1 MTGDDSEEELPI
13 IEGTE
18 VELVQQTPE
27 PPLDGASDSGCYLLK
42 GKGGRILKLAI
53 SENAISEIHTECL
66 ELFDSG
72 RLPRIQASNL
82 EVISDSAS
90 ELTVHASTVSVS
102 ASYPVK
108 KYSEAEVE
116 SLTSSEQLDAHL
128 MATEKDW
135 CVIEV
140 AGYDI
145 LFGSKDLMPED

>member
-1 MTGDDSEEELPI
+1 M
-13 IEGTE
+13 
-18 VELVQQTPE
+18 ELVQQTPE

-42 GKGGRILKLAI
+42 GKGGRVLKLAI

-66 ELFDSG
+66 ELFDLG

-82 EVISDSAS
+82 EIISDTPA

-108 KYSEAEVE
+108 KYSEAEIDT
-116 SLTSSEQLDAHL
+116 LSSENELESHL
-128 MATEKDW
+128 MARERDW
-135 CVIEV
+135 CLIEV
-140 AGYDI
+140 VGYHI